1 MPKTITFNHK
11 RKLLIF
17 LIIVT
22 IIAALIRF
30 HELSYRQYW
39 MIDEER
45 DAFIVKKI
53 LIDKHPTL
61 IGGALPGGFYLAP
74 GYFYISAIFYYLSDL
89 NPIGLGRVA
98 AIISVIS
105 IPILFIITRAMFNSK
120 VAVLAALFYTF
131 SYLTVIYNRTWWPL
145 TFSPLVSIISYF
157 SLFQIVRTKNLKWF
171 IPLTL
176 ALIVGVQS
184 DPSNFS
190 ILLTSIIVILFFKI
204 PLKNFSVALAIF
216 LFIVSHI
223 PLLIFDLRHDFLN
236 SKAIL
241 RFFSGQSGSGINFD
255 PHILWDTLLL
265 LPRNAVRFFWVFGD
279 KDVAYQIHPSDVF
292 INAKYSAI
300 PGYMLFVAAAILL
313 IFLISSFR
321 VSKKNPAAFI
331 ISLHILISILG
342 ISLHNFFFG
351 SWTYEWILQILFP
364 AYAIGFSVIIL
375 NLVKRFKILSYPFVL
390 IVIIYLVFSWKTIIT
405 SPNSYNLQDKLNAV
419 RFAASKLNNEDFSL
433 DSIGKNFSWGGYR
446 YLFYAV
452 GHEPVKSYTDPA
464 FADWL
469 YPKSSAQQPDKVVV
483 IVNHENLND
492 QKFNNQYQQYLAKT
506 YQKEKFGRI
515 EVLIVDNSDKWI
527 KW

>member
-1 MPKTITFNHK
+1 MPKTITFSNK
-11 RKLLIF
+11 KKLLIF
-17 LIIVT
+17 LVIVT
-22 IIAALIRF
+22 VVAALIRF
-30 HELSYRQYW
+30 YELPYRQYW
-39 MIDEER
+39 MVDEER

-53 LIDKHPTL
+53 LVDKHPTL

-74 GYFYISAIFYYLSDL
+74 GYFYISAVFYYLSDL
-89 NPIGLGRVA
+89 NPIGMGRVA
-98 AIISVIS
+98 AAIGVIS
-105 IPILFIITRAMFNSK
+105 IPILFIIIKGMFNSK

-190 ILLTSIIVILFFKI
+190 ILLTSIIVILFFRI

-223 PLLIFDLRHDFLN
+223 PLLIFDLRHNFLN

-292 INAKYSAI
+292 INAKYSVI
-300 PGYMLFVAAAILL
+300 PGYMLYVTAAILL

-321 VSKKNPAAFI
+321 NSRKNSAVII
-331 ISLHILISILG
+331 ISLHIIISILG
-342 ISLHNFFFG
+342 IILHNFFFG
-351 SWTYEWILQILFP
+351 SWTFEWILQILFP
-364 AYAIGFSVIIL
+364 AYAIVFSVVIL
-375 NLVKRFKILSYPFVL
+375 YLVQRFKILRFPFVL
-390 IVIIYLVFSWKTIIT
+390 ILILYLVFSLRTIIT

-419 RFAASKLNNEDFSL
+419 GFVASRLNNEDFSL

-446 YLFYAV
+446 YLFYLF
-452 GHEPVKSYTDPA
+452 GHEPVRSYTDSA
-464 FADWL
+464 FSNWL
-469 YPKSSAQQPDKVVV
+469 YPQASTEHPDKVVV
-483 IVNHENLND
+483 IVNHENLPD
-492 QKFNNQYQQYLAKT
+492 QNFNNQYQQYLAKT